1 VVIFLDTVIA
11 FIIIF
16 GALVFFHELGHF
28 VFAKRAGILCRE
40 FAIGF
45 GPKVFSHKKGETVY
59 TIRLLP
65 IGGFVRMAG
74 EDPEMVEIKPGY
86 RVGLILDKDER
97 VSKIILNNKDK
108 YPDARPIEV
117 EYADIEHDLVIRGY
131 AEGEEEERLVSYP
144 INKDALLV
152 EDGVETLIAPYDRQ
166 FASKTLGQRTMAIF
180 AGPMMNFILAFVVF
194 VLIGLLQ
201 GMPTNEP
208 ELGRLTPDGAAK
220 ESGLLE
226 GDQVQSIN
234 GAEISSW
241 NDVVEI
247 IQQSPGK
254 ELDFI
259 LSRNGEELEIPVTPE
274 AREVEGEKGKETI
287 GIIGVYSPM
296 EKSPLQAIAY
306 GAEETYT
313 WTKEIFVMLG
323 KLVTGQFSIDALSG
337 PVGIYVSTDTV
348 AKSGIYYLMKWAGIL
363 SINLGIMNLLPIPAL
378 DGGRLMFF
386 AVEALRGKPIDR
398 NKEGMVHF
406 IGFALL
412 MLLMLV
418 VTWNDIQRFFL
429 Q

>member
-1 VVIFLDTVIA
+1 MSTVIA
-11 FIIIF
+11 FIVIF
-16 GALVFFHELGHF
+16 GALVFFHELGHLI
-28 VFAKRAGILCRE
+28 FAKRAGILCRE

-45 GPKVFSHKKGETVY
+45 GPKVFSFKKDETVY

-86 RVGLILDKDER
+86 RIGLILDKNEE

-108 YPDARPIEV
+108 YPHARIVEV
-117 EYADIEHDLVIRGY
+117 EDADIEHTLVIKGY
-131 AEGEEEERLVSYP
+131 VEGEEDESIQILKVSRS
-144 INKDALLV
+144 AVLV
-152 EDGVETLIAPYDRQ
+152 EDGTETLIAPYDRQ

-180 AGPMMNFILAFVVF
+180 AGPMMNFVLAFIVF
-194 VLIGLLQ
+194 VLIALLQ
-201 GMPTNEP
+201 GIPTNEP
-208 ELGRLTPDGAAK
+208 ALGKLTPDGAAY
-220 ESGLLE
+220 EAGLKE
-226 GDQVQSIN
+226 GDMVQSVD

-241 NDVVEI
+241 SDVVEI
-247 IQQSPGK
+247 IRKNPS
-254 ELDFI
+254 
-259 LSRNGEELEIPVTPE
+259 EELEFLVERNGQEHTILVTPKVQD
-274 AREVEGEKGKETI
+274 VEGEKI

-296 EKSPLQAIAY
+296 EKSPLKAITY
-306 GAEETYT
+306 GAKETYF

-386 AVEALRGKPIDR
+386 AVEAVRGKPIDR
-398 NKEGMVHF
+398 HKEGMVHF

-429 Q
+429 